1 MSIMSVMLSN
11 HLILCY
17 PLLLLLQSSPVSW
30 LFSSGG
36 QSIGTSASASVL
48 LMNIQGW
55 FPIGLTGL
63 ISLWSRGLS
72 RVFSSTTVWKHQFG
86 IQPSLWSN
94 SYIRMTTW
102 KTIAL
107 TIPNFVSIVM
117 SLLFN
122 TLSTFVIALLPRSK
136 CLLISWLK
144 SPSAMTLETK
154 KIKSVTA
161 STFPHSVCYEVM
173 GPDIMIL
180 VFFFLMLSSKLTFS
194 LSSFTLIKR
203 LFSSF
208 LLSAIRV
215 V

>member
-1 MSIMSVMLSN
+1 MDCSTPGFPVLHYLPELAQTHVHWVGDSTQPSP
-11 HLILCY
+11 
-17 PLLLLLQSSPVSW
+17 PLVIPFSSCLQSFAPSGSFLMSW

-180 VFFFLMLSSKLTFS
+180 VFFF
-194 LSSFTLIKR
+194 
-203 LFSSF
+203 
-208 LLSAIRV
+208 
-215 V
+215 